1 MIEDIL
7 LKGHA
12 SFHLIRSFFRAQKSD
27 YVKSSF
33 PVTLRIIILLNN
45 PDTMSRV
52 SLNLQKEAICTL
64 LIVNQ

>member
-12 SFHLIRSFFRAQKSD
+12 SFHMIRSYFRAQKSD

-33 PVTLRIIILLNN
+33 PVYTQNN
-45 PDTMSRV
+45 HFVKQPWHNV
-52 SLNLQKEAICTL
+52 
-64 LIVNQ
+64 